1 MSEEEKKAIKNAE
14 IILKIT
20 TFLSDIRHKDL
31 EILVNLINKLQ
42 KRVDELD
49 KENQRQAELLSNI
62 HNKYRK
68 ENEELKKDISN
79 MYNKEVVISIICDN
93 FDVTRLEVLEMLGED
108 E

>member
-49 KENQRQAELLSNI
+49 KENQMQAELLSNI
-62 HNKYRK
+62 HNKY
-68 ENEELKKDISN
+68 
-79 MYNKEVVISIICDN
+79 
-93 FDVTRLEVLEMLGED
+93 
-108 E
+108 